1 MINTVKNEIASNNFQ
16 SSSTGS
22 VEEPVIE
29 DTEETITVYPQQ
41 WATGDGTIE
50 NPWANNCLN
59 SALANVPDGGTI
71 FLRAGYYTLSTFL
84 WSDTK
89 SYNLIGEG
97 RNKTFIITGMTDT
110 MGIYISTDYCTLK
123 GFTIDGASQEDT
135 LEECHLIGI
144 GDCYYVLLEDIEVK
158 NAGSCGINTVSISY
172 STFKDIYVHDNYS
185 HGMHCPTTEV
195 GRGKH
200 NTFKDIYSWDNGK
213 NGFDNAGHNLAIED
227 SHNIYDNI
235 QCWGNGEDGLG
246 FHYITGGIISNCS
259 AWGNAENGIRLNHVE
274 DFDVHDCIFNL
285 NSYQG
290 VKITFGENTNLKNVN
305 AKNNNVSKT
314 GRVGIVVS
322 DCSNVTLTNCQ
333 SYDDRDIPLQ
343 SYGLYLEGT
352 NTGISLLN
360 CQLTPNKEG
369 DIYNP
374 AGVVLT
380 VITEK
385 RVSPSVIVRE

>member
-123 GFTIDGASQEDT
+123 GFTIDGTSMEESLEDS
-135 LEECHLIGI
+135 HLIGI
-144 GDCYYVLLEDIEVK
+144 GSDYITLEDIEVE
-158 NAGSCGINTVSISY
+158 NAGSCGINLVDVNHQV
-172 STFKDIYVHDNYS
+172 FKNVYVHDSYS
-185 HGMHCPTTEV
+185 HGIHCINPTAET
-195 GRGKH
+195 GKY
-200 NTFKDIYSWDNGK
+200 NTFQNIYSWDNGK
-213 NGFDNAGHNLAIED
+213 HGFDNSGFGGAGIKNCF
-227 SHNIYDNI
+227 SIYDNI

-259 AWGNAENGIRLNHVE
+259 AWDNVENGIRFNHVE
-274 DFDVHDCIFNL
+274 DFDVHDCEFNL
-285 NSYQG
+285 NYVHG
-290 VKITFGENTNLKNVN
+290 VKITFGKNTNFTNVT
-305 AKNNNVSKT
+305 AMNNSVS
-314 GRVGIVVS
+314 GSSRMGIVIA
-322 DCSNVTLTNCQ
+322 DCINITLTNCQ
-333 SYDDRDIPLQ
+333 FYDDRNIPLQ
-343 SYGLYLEGT
+343 FYGLYLEGT
-352 NTGISLLN
+352 NTGISLLS
-360 CQLTPNKEG
+360 CKLTPNASG

-374 AGVVLT
+374 NDVAVT
-380 VITEK
+380 IITDK
-385 RVSPSVIVRE
+385 MLAKL